1 MAQELVL
8 EHAYIDERGRQFK
21 GFVMGDEMLMS
32 KSSRI
37 ITSKIQPKIIINPP
51 LKSVREHRV
60 IKNDYSTIT
69 YNSRNPYEKQ
79 IQGKSLT
86 HRYKETTSKSGKSI
100 IVPIHKPTELSN
112 VSSSKST
119 LTEQMIPKSNKVYK
133 NIVYAINGNLWQRI
147 NDKGKLSGLKSIY
160 SMTASSQ
167 SEREETI
174 QEGYRRITKD
184 VEKLRRRQEKLPS
197 SKYASTEEILKEKKE
212 MLRAYKTKIY
222 DEVIE
227 AAKQGDVEA
236 LGEAVE
242 KL

>member
-60 IKNDYSTIT
+60 IKNDFSTIT

-133 NIVYAINGNLWQRI
+133 NIVYAINGNPWQRI

-160 SMTASSQ
+160 SMTASPQFGTSLSKENKVMLEKRQ
-167 SEREETI
+167 KAFEKSLTEKQKAFGKSLSKTKLGWEETEWG
-174 QEGYRRITKD
+174 EGA
-184 VEKLRRRQEKLPS
+184 VGE
-197 SKYASTEEILKEKKE
+197 
-212 MLRAYKTKIY
+212 
-222 DEVIE
+222 
-227 AAKQGDVEA
+227 
-236 LGEAVE
+236 EAVGE
-242 KL
+242 L